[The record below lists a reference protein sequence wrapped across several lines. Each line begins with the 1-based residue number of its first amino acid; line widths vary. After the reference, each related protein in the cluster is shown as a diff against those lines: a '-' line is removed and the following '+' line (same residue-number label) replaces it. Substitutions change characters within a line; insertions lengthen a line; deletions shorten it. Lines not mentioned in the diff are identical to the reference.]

1 MTTTRAVPGRIVSGG
16 LPDYATT
23 SVHQL
28 RTHDGAVVP
37 GVLHKVPNCRLVVCL
52 AHPRQDLTH
61 HPIIAELLAHGYAVW
76 TQGTRS
82 VNNDIALVHEQ
93 TLLDLAAGQVFLR
106 SIGFEQVVTLGH
118 SGGGTLSAYYV
129 EQASR
134 MAHDRVQLTP
144 GGLETQLATA
154 EMPAPDAAMFLAP
167 HPGQGE
173 LLMKMIDP
181 SVSDE
186 SDPLSVDPELDPY
199 SAANGF
205 TDAPQTSSYSAEFVL
220 RYRKAQ
226 RERIKRIDEFARR
239 YAAEAQ
245 RARDLGSD
253 AAHRRQAL
261 APRLLIVYRT
271 DADLRCTDLSLDA
284 NDRAYGSLFGRRPD
298 LTNYGLNGF
307 GRITTPDAWLS
318 TWSGLTSNAN
328 FVRCAPRIQAP
339 SLFIELTGDQACT
352 PTDAATMFN
361 ALGTPDKT
369 HRRLPGTHF
378 GAALRQD
385 SPTGIALAA
394 VEIDRW
400 LAERFA

>member
-1 MTTTRAVPGRIVSGG
+1 MTKTRAVPGRVVNSE
-16 LPDYATT
+16 LPDHTTT

-28 RTHDGAVVP
+28 TTHDGALVH
-37 GVLHKVPNCRLVVCL
+37 GVLHKVPNCRTVVCL

-61 HPIIAELLAHGYAVW
+61 HPIIAGLLARGYAVW

-82 VNNDIALVHEQ
+82 MNNDIALVHEQ
-93 TLLDLAAGQVFLR
+93 ALLDLAAGQVFLR
-106 SIGFEQVVTLGH
+106 SIGFDQVVTLGH
-118 SGGGTLSAYYV
+118 SGGGALSAYYH
-129 EQASR
+129 EQASHSS
-134 MAHDRVQLTP
+134 HDRVQLTP
-144 GGLETQLATA
+144 AGRETQLATA
-154 EMPAPDAAMFLAP
+154 EMPTPDAAIFLAP

-181 SVSDE
+181 SVADE
-186 SDPLSVDPELDPY
+186 SDPLSVLSELDPY
-199 SAANGF
+199 SATNGF
-205 TDAPQTSSYSAEFVL
+205 ADAPQSSSYSEEFVL

-226 RERIKRIDEFARR
+226 HERIKRIDDAARR

-245 RARDLGSD
+245 VARDLGFD
-253 AAHRRQAL
+253 AVHRRQAV

-271 DADLRCTDLSLDA
+271 DADLRCTDLSLDS
-284 NDRAYGSLFGRRPD
+284 NDRLYGSLFGRRPD

-318 TWSGLTSNAN
+318 TWSGLTSNAG
-328 FVRCAPRIQAP
+328 FVRCAPRIKVP

-361 ALGTPDKT
+361 ALGAPDKT

-378 GAALRQD
+378 GAALRPD
-385 SPTGIALAA
+385 NPTGIALATE
-394 VEIDRW
+394 EIDRW